1 MTAQGLKA
9 SDCVDR
15 AVRAKP
21 TVMGPQLTVLNMA
34 CNNKRKRF

>member
-9 SDCVDR
+9 SDC
-15 AVRAKP
+15 AKP